1 MAEVTGDLG
10 GQPIQ
15 LNNAATEVT
24 LKQILAAMLAQ
35 VQLQSKNTKADTK
48 LQKELEKELDRLAK
62 ASKKQK
68 DEFDKL
74 TEATKKNKEAKED
87 DAAQAKKAKEAR
99 EKELKQMNG
108 FANGLMGAT
117 RSVLGLASGMT
128 NLISTLSKTGNSLE
142 AAAGSM
148 SSIPLVGTALAGI
161 FGAVAG
167 AAEKTYK
174 SFQQS
179 ASVGANFGGS
189 ITAMVS
195 SASAAGL
202 TFEQFSG
209 IIAKQGQ
216 NLALLGGSTEDGA
229 KRLAQLGKDI
239 KGSPIAKDL
248 NRLGYSTEAINEGM
262 ASYAGQLAKT
272 GALQGMTNAQLVAGT
287 GSYLKDLDA
296 LTKLTGKNKK
306 ELEDERNAR
315 LKDAQFRFIMSKMDV
330 DSQKNLQN
338 LMDTIPA
345 EHQEGMKEIIA
356 TGTATSEAGKKALA
370 FLPDS
375 AKNMM
380 NLNQQIRT
388 TGKMGADQAAQI
400 NSAYQ
405 REVKAFTQSGVAE
418 NMALYG
424 DDASKKFFIGASDAA
439 ARSSDLA
446 KTQAE
451 AKKATEEAAKKGT
464 NGLDPAKMEEM
475 KTKIAETSNAFS
487 MILANSGLLNDLM
500 TAFQM
505 LTDFTMTVVVPAFQ
519 WLSDNFTAVAIGVGA
534 ALVVFGIL
542 KAVVFAAT
550 VAESLK
556 TIATVATL
564 APLAALAAGMM
575 SVVVPILAVV
585 AAGWLLYKGFQWIAD
600 KVKSSGWTFSDV
612 FEAIGDNL
620 KRFMIGYVDIWLS
633 IAEKIAKFFG
643 GGDKITA
650 MREGLKLEKQALD
663 EKEAARDQRRAEQ
676 GDAYKQAKIQKQLEE
691 DRAKASQANT
701 TTTKENTEAKKK
713 EAEAAATPAAGNTM
727 PGVNMSSPQAMYD
740 SMVKRQQSGG
750 AGNAQPG
757 ATTTAPMTGAATPP
771 PPNQDQTKNMELIK
785 AALQKQGIT
794 DPKYI
799 AATLGNVMKE
809 TGGQSQSENLNYGKT
824 DNSRIRSIF
833 GSRAKGKTDAELDTI
848 KKDPQQMGEMMYGS
862 TTDLGKKMGN
872 NEPGDGFKYRGR
884 GFIQLTG
891 KSNYAAASKAIYGDD
906 RLVKNPDLVNDPAVA
921 AEVSA
926 WYMKKGQASMAKS
939 MGIDT
944 KNMSQS
950 DANALA
956 TSQIAGQDV
965 RKAGGYLGGE
975 NLSKVNAYAGQMS
988 GIAGAPTSSSA
999 QQVLAQYG
1007 KPAPNFNA
1015 AQANM
1020 TLPSNIPTTAAA
1032 QTAVTP
1038 TGATTPTTEAALAAR
1053 ANAASTD
1060 PRRTDRPQTAVAG
1073 ARQETPE
1080 TLLASLNTKLDQLI
1094 SINRSLKDTNER
1106 QLSKLGNIAQNG
1118 DLFAA

>member
-1 MAEVTGDLG
+1 
-10 GQPIQ
+10 
-15 LNNAATEVT
+15 
-24 LKQILAAMLAQ
+24 
-35 VQLQSKNTKADTK
+35 
-48 LQKELEKELDRLAK
+48 
-62 ASKKQK
+62 
-68 DEFDKL
+68 
-74 TEATKKNKEAKED
+74 
-87 DAAQAKKAKEAR
+87 
-99 EKELKQMNG
+99 
-108 FANGLMGAT
+108 
-117 RSVLGLASGMT
+117 
-128 NLISTLSKTGNSLE
+128 
-142 AAAGSM
+142 
-148 SSIPLVGTALAGI
+148 
-161 FGAVAG
+161 
-167 AAEKTYK
+167 
-174 SFQQS
+174 
-179 ASVGANFGGS
+179 
-189 ITAMVS
+189 MVN

-405 REVKAFTQSGVAE
+405 KEVKAFTQSGVAE

-505 LTDFTMTVVVPAFQ
+505 LTDFTMTVVVPAFK

-550 VAESLK
+550 AIQALQ
-556 TIATVATL
+556 TLGITVSL
-564 APLAALAAGMM
+564 APLAAFAAGLL
-575 SVVVPILAVV
+575 SVVAPILLV
-585 AAGWLLYKGFQWIAD
+585 AAGAYALVKGFQWIAD
-600 KVKSSGWTFSDV
+600 KVKESGWTFSDV

-701 TTTKENTEAKKK
+701 TITKENTEAKKK
-713 EAEAAATPAAGNTM
+713 
-727 PGVNMSSPQAMYD
+727 
-740 SMVKRQQSGG
+740 
-750 AGNAQPG
+750 
-757 ATTTAPMTGAATPP
+757 
-771 PPNQDQTKNMELIK
+771 
-785 AALQKQGIT
+785 
-794 DPKYI
+794 
-799 AATLGNVMKE
+799 
-809 TGGQSQSENLNYGKT
+809 
-824 DNSRIRSIF
+824 
-833 GSRAKGKTDAELDTI
+833 
-848 KKDPQQMGEMMYGS
+848 
-862 TTDLGKKMGN
+862 
-872 NEPGDGFKYRGR
+872 
-884 GFIQLTG
+884 
-891 KSNYAAASKAIYGDD
+891 
-906 RLVKNPDLVNDPAVA
+906 
-921 AEVSA
+921 
-926 WYMKKGQASMAKS
+926 
-939 MGIDT
+939 
-944 KNMSQS
+944 
-950 DANALA
+950 
-956 TSQIAGQDV
+956 
-965 RKAGGYLGGE
+965 
-975 NLSKVNAYAGQMS
+975 
-988 GIAGAPTSSSA
+988 
-999 QQVLAQYG
+999 
-1007 KPAPNFNA
+1007 
-1015 AQANM
+1015 
-1020 TLPSNIPTTAAA
+1020 
-1032 QTAVTP
+1032 
-1038 TGATTPTTEAALAAR
+1038 
-1053 ANAASTD
+1053 
-1060 PRRTDRPQTAVAG
+1060 
-1073 ARQETPE
+1073 
-1080 TLLASLNTKLDQLI
+1080 
-1094 SINRSLKDTNER
+1094 
-1106 QLSKLGNIAQNG
+1106 
-1118 DLFAA
+1118 

>member
-1 MAEVTGDLG
+1 MAEVTGDLN

-24 LKQILAAMLAQ
+24 LKQILAAILAQ
-35 VQLQSKNTKADTK
+35 VQLQSKNTKSDTK
-48 LQKELEKELDRLAK
+48 LQKELEKELERLAK
-62 ASKKQK
+62 ASKKQR
-68 DEFDKL
+68 DEIDKA
-74 TEATKKNKEAKED
+74 TEATKKSTKSKED
-87 DAAQAKKAKEAR
+87 EEEQTKKAKAAR
-99 EKELKQMNG
+99 EKELKELNG
-108 FANGLMGAT
+108 FANGLYGAT
-117 RSVLGLASGMT
+117 TAVLGVATGMT

-148 SSIPLVGTALAGI
+148 SSIPVVGGALSQI

-167 AAEKTYK
+167 AAEKTYETFK
-174 SFQQS
+174 QS

-189 ITAMVS
+189 ISAMVS
-195 SASAAGL
+195 SATAAGL

-216 NLALLGGSTEDGA
+216 NLALLGGSSEAGA
-229 KRLAQLGKDI
+229 RRLAQLGKEI

-287 GSYLKDLDA
+287 GSYLKDLDS

-306 ELEDERNAR
+306 EIEDERNAR

-380 NLNQQIRT
+380 QLNQQIRT

-405 REVKAFTQSGVAE
+405 REVKAFTQSGTAE

-439 ARSSDLA
+439 ARSKDLA
-446 KTQAE
+446 SVQAE
-451 AKKATEEAAKKGT
+451 AKKATEDAAKKGT
-464 NGLDPAKMEEM
+464 DGLDPAKMEEM
-475 KTKIAETSNAFS
+475 KTKIAETSNAFT
-487 MILANSGLLNDLM
+487 MILANSGMLDELM
-500 TAFQM
+500 KAFQA
-505 LTDFTMTVVVPAFQ
+505 LANFTMTVIVPAFQ

-534 ALVVFGIL
+534 AIAVFGVL
-542 KAVVFAAT
+542 KAVIFAAT
-550 VAESLK
+550 AIQALQTLGV
-556 TIATVATL
+556 TVSL
-564 APLAALAAGMM
+564 APLAAFAAGLL
-575 SVVVPILAVV
+575 SVAAPILLVV
-585 AAGWLLYKGFQWIAD
+585 GAGILLYKGFQAIAD
-600 KVKSSGWTFSDV
+600 KVKSAGWTFSDV
-612 FEAIGDNL
+612 FEAIGDTI
-620 KRFMIGYVDIWLS
+620 KRFSINYVDIWLS

-650 MREGLKLEKQALD
+650 MRKGLALEKEELD
-663 EKEAARDQRRAEQ
+663 AKEKARDERREQQ
-676 GDAYKQAKIQKQLEE
+676 GDAYKREKAAKIAEE
-691 DRAKASQANT
+691 EKLKAAKENT
-701 TTTKENTEAKKK
+701 ATTKENTEAKKK
-713 EAEAAATPAAGNTM
+713 EAAPAANST
-727 PGVNMSSPQAMYD
+727 PGINFSSPQAMFD
-740 SMVKRQQSGG
+740 SMVKRQQSG
-750 AGNAQPG
+750 AASATAQPG
-757 ATTTAPMTGAATPP
+757 TATTAPVTGAATPP
-771 PPNQDQTKNMELIK
+771 PMNQDQAKNMELIK
-785 AALQKQGIT
+785 AALNKQGIT

-809 TGGQSQSENLNYGKT
+809 TGGKSQSENLNYGKT

-833 GSRAKGKTDAELDTI
+833 GKRAAGKSDAELDAI
-848 KKDPQQMGEMMYGS
+848 KKDPQQMGEMMYGKD
-862 TTDLGKKMGN
+862 TKMGQQMGN

-891 KSNYAAASKAIYGDD
+891 KGNYSAASKAIYGDD

-926 WYMKKGQASMAKS
+926 WYMKKGQAGMAKK

-944 KNMSQS
+944 KNMTQA

-956 TSQIAGQDV
+956 TSQIAGTDV

-975 NLSKVNAYAGQMS
+975 VLSKVNAYAGQMAGVAGS
-988 GIAGAPTSSSA
+988 GSLTPSNA
-999 QQVLAQYG
+999 QAVLAQYG
-1007 KPAPNFNA
+1007 
-1015 AQANM
+1015 Q
-1020 TLPSNIPTTAAA
+1020 SNIPAASA
-1032 QTAVTP
+1032 VQSAVTP
-1038 TGATTPTTEAALAAR
+1038 TPAAGATTQQAEAAR
-1053 ANAASTD
+1053 AQAAATD
-1060 PRRTDRPQTAVAG
+1060 PRRTDRPQTALAG

-1080 TLLASLNTKLDQLI
+1080 SLLASLNTKMDQLI
-1094 SINRSLKDTNER
+1094 ALNRSLKDTNER
-1106 QLSKLGNIAQNG
+1106 QLSRLGNIAQHDN
-1118 DLFAA
+1118 LYA

>member
-15 LNNAATEVT
+15 LNNAATEAT
-24 LKQILAAMLAQ
+24 LRQILAAMLAQ

-74 TEATKKNKEAKED
+74 TESSKKLKTSKEEEAE
-87 DAAQAKKAKEAR
+87 QAKKAKDAK

-108 FANGLMGAT
+108 FANGVMGAT
-117 RSVLGLASGMT
+117 RSVLGLASGMAG
-128 NLISTLSKTGNSLE
+128 LMSTLSKTGNSLE
-142 AAAGSM
+142 SAAGSM
-148 SSIPLVGTALAGI
+148 SAIPIVGGALSQV

-189 ITAMVS
+189 ITAMVG

-262 ASYAGQLAKT
+262 ATYSASLAKT
-272 GALQGMTNAQLVAGT
+272 GKLQGMTNAQLVAGT
-287 GSYLKDLDA
+287 GAYLKDLDA
-296 LTKLTGKNKK
+296 VSKLTGQSKK
-306 ELEDERNAR
+306 ELEDQRAERM
-315 LKDAQFRFIMSKMDV
+315 KDAQFRSIMSNLDAEG
-330 DSQKNLQN
+330 QKNLQN
-338 LMDTIPA
+338 MMDSIPK
-345 EHQEGMKEIIA
+345 EHQQGMKEILA

-380 NLNQQIRT
+380 TLNQQIER
-388 TGKMGADQAAQI
+388 TGKVSADETNKISTAYQKEASAFSKSPLAKNMAKFGDQASQEF
-400 NSAYQ
+400 Y
-405 REVKAFTQSGVAE
+405 
-418 NMALYG
+418 
-424 DDASKKFFIGASDAA
+424 IGASNAA
-439 ARSSDLA
+439 ARSKDLA
-446 KTQAE
+446 TVQAE
-451 AKKATEEAAKKGT
+451 AKKATEDAAKKGT
-464 NGLDPAKMEEM
+464 DGLDPAKMEEM

-505 LTDFTMTVVVPAFQ
+505 LTDFTMTVVVPAFK

-550 VAESLK
+550 AIQALQ
-556 TIATVATL
+556 TLGITVSL
-564 APLAALAAGMM
+564 APLAAFAAGLL
-575 SVVVPILAVV
+575 SVAAPILLV
-585 AAGWLLYKGFQWIAD
+585 AAGAYALVKGFQWIAD

-612 FEAIGDNL
+612 FEAIGDNI
-620 KRFMIGYVDIWLS
+620 KRFAINYVDIWLS

-676 GDAYKQAKIQKQLEE
+676 GDAYKQAKVQKQLEE
-691 DRAKASQANT
+691 DRTKAAQANT

-713 EAEAAATPAAGNTM
+713 EAEAAAAPTPAANTM

-757 ATTTAPMTGAATPP
+757 STTTAPMTGAATPP

-809 TGGQSQSENLNYGKT
+809 TGGKSQSENLNYGKT

-862 TTDLGKKMGN
+862 TTKMGQQMGN
-872 NEPGDGFKYRGR
+872 NEPGDGFKFRGR

-926 WYMKKGQASMAKS
+926 WYMKKGQGSMAKS

-944 KNMSQS
+944 KNMTQ
-950 DANALA
+950 DQANALA

-975 NLSKVNAYAGQMS
+975 VMNKVNAYAGQMA
-988 GIAGAPTSSSA
+988 GIAGAPTSS
-999 QQVLAQYG
+999 
-1007 KPAPNFNA
+1007 A
-1015 AQANM
+1015 AQAALAQ
-1020 TLPSNIPTTAAA
+1020 TPVASTTPQAAA
-1032 QTAVTP
+1032 DARTTSAAV
-1038 TGATTPTTEAALAAR
+1038 
-1053 ANAASTD
+1053 D
-1060 PRRTDRPQTAVAG
+1060 PRRTDNQRTQTAVAG

-1080 TLLASLNTKLDQLI
+1080 SLLASLNTKMDQLI
-1094 SINRSLKDTNER
+1094 AINRSLKDTNER
-1106 QLSKLGNIAQNG
+1106 QLSKLGNIAQSG
-1118 DLFAA
+1118 DLYSAAM